1 MRDWKGEIEK
11 LKKER
16 NAVILAHN
24 YQLPEVQDI
33 ADFVGDSLGLSIEAS
48 KTDAQVIV
56 FCGVFFM
63 AETAKILSPQK
74 VVVIPDQEAGCPM
87 ADMITAPQL
96 VDLKNRHPEAAVLCY
111 VNTKAEVKAEC
122 DFCCTS
128 ANATK
133 VVEKGLNS
141 ASSIIF
147 VPDQYLASYVSRK
160 TGREFI
166 VWPGY
171 CPIHAAI
178 SGEDV
183 ERAREPHPQAEV
195 LAHPECRPE
204 VTEKADQV
212 LSTEGM
218 CRYVKSSSADEFIIG
233 TEVGILH
240 RLQKENPTKHFYP
253 VKEEAVCPDMKKIN
267 LEKVAFALQEMKY
280 QVELPP
286 SIIQKAAL
294 SIERMLQF
302 T

>member
-1 MRDWKGEIEK
+1 MKNWKEEIER
-11 LKKER
+11 LKEER

-24 YQLPEVQDI
+24 YQLPEVQDV
-33 ADFVGDSLGLSIEAS
+33 ADFVGDSLGLSMEAS

-74 VVVIPDQEAGCPM
+74 VVLIPEREAGCPM
-87 ADMITAPQL
+87 ADMITASQL
-96 VDLKNRHPEAAVLCY
+96 LELKKHYPEAATLCY
-111 VNTKAEVKAEC
+111 VNTKAEVKAQC

-133 VVEKGLNS
+133 VVEKGLSS

-147 VPDQYLASYVSRK
+147 VPDQYLAGYVSRK

-178 SGEDV
+178 SEKDI
-183 ERAREPHPQAEV
+183 EEARALHPQAEMLV
-195 LAHPECRPE
+195 HPECRPE

-218 CRYVKSSSADEFIIG
+218 CRYVKSSPGDEFIIG

-240 RLQKENPTKHFYP
+240 RLQKENPAKHFYP
-253 VKEEAVCPDMKKIN
+253 VKEEMMCPDMKKIN
-267 LEKVAFALQEMKY
+267 LEKVALALREMKY
-280 QVELPP
+280 EVELPP

>member
-1 MRDWKGEIEK
+1 M
-11 LKKER
+11 
-16 NAVILAHN
+16 
-24 YQLPEVQDI
+24 
-33 ADFVGDSLGLSIEAS
+33 
-48 KTDAQVIV
+48 
-56 FCGVFFM
+56 
-63 AETAKILSPQK
+63 
-74 VVVIPDQEAGCPM
+74 
-87 ADMITAPQL
+87 
-96 VDLKNRHPEAAVLCY
+96 LCY
-111 VNTKAEVKAEC
+111 VSTKAEVKAEC

-133 VVEKGLNS
+133 VVERGLSS

-183 ERAREPHPQAEV
+183 ERARELHPQAEV

-218 CRYVKSSSADEFIIG
+218 CRYVKSSPADEFIIG

-286 SIIQKAAL
+286 PIIQKAAL

>member
-1 MRDWKGEIEK
+1 MRVEEEIKK

-33 ADFVGDSLGLSIEAS
+33 ADFVGDSLGLSMEAS

-74 VVVIPDQEAGCPM
+74 VVLIPEQEAGCPM
-87 ADMITAPQL
+87 ADMITASQL
-96 VDLKNRHPEAAVLCY
+96 IDLKKRHPEATTLCY

-128 ANATK
+128 ANATQ
-133 VVEKGLNS
+133 VVEKGLSS
-141 ASSIIF
+141 APSIIF
-147 VPDQYLASYVSRK
+147 VPDQYLASYVAQQTK
-160 TGREFI
+160 REFI
-166 VWPGY
+166 IWPGY
-171 CPIHAAI
+171 CPVHAAI
-178 SGEDV
+178 REEDV
-183 ERAREPHPQAEV
+183 ERARELHPQAEV

-204 VTEKADQV
+204 VTDLADQV

-218 CRYVKSSSADEFIIG
+218 CRYVKSSPGDEFIIG
-233 TEVGILH
+233 TEVGILY

-253 VKEEAVCPDMKKIN
+253 ASEEAICPDMKKIN
-267 LEKVAFALQEMKY
+267 QEKVAVALREMKY
-280 QVELPP
+280 EVQLPP

-302 T
+302 S